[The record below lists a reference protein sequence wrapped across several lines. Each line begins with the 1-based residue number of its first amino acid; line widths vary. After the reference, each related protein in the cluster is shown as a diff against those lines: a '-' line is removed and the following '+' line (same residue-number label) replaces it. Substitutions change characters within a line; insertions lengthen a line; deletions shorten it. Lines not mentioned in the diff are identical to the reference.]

1 MAGSDAM
8 KKLLQQSAQR
18 KEQEIQSINNVAENT
33 SPVSEK
39 PVKEN
44 VEEKAAEEKPAVE
57 ATSKSEPEPVEKK
70 TPESPQ
76 GEKQEE
82 KEEKEKEKEKEKVGE
97 KKFADY
103 LIDNKVKNGEV
114 IRISNEAHSK
124 LKKISIATGVGMNVI
139 ATNILDDI
147 LNQHTKEIQALLKKY
162 MSF

>member
-44 VEEKAAEEKPAVE
+44 VEERAAEEKPAVE
-57 ATSKSEPEPVEKK
+57 AIAKSEPEPVEKK
-70 TPESPQ
+70 TSEAPQ
-76 GEKQEE
+76 GEKQEA
-82 KEEKEKEKEKEKVGE
+82 KEEKEKEKAGE

-162 MSF
+162 MSL

>member
-1 MAGSDAM
+1 M

-33 SPVSEK
+33 TPAPEK
-39 PVKEN
+39 PVKEM
-44 VEEKAAEEKPAVE
+44 VEEKSVEEKPVQEVTEKTETAPE
-57 ATSKSEPEPVEKK
+57 APKAEKK
-70 TPESPQ
+70 
-76 GEKQEE
+76 EKEEE
-82 KEEKEKEKEKEKVGE
+82 KERVGE

-162 MSF
+162 MSL

>member
-57 ATSKSEPEPVEKK
+57 ATAKSEPEPVEKK
-70 TPESPQ
+70 APEAPQ
-76 GEKQEE
+76 GEKQEA
-82 KEEKEKEKEKEKVGE
+82 KEEKEKEKEKVGE

-124 LKKISIATGVGMNVI
+124 MKKISIATGVGMNVI

-162 MSF
+162 ISL

>member
-1 MAGSDAM
+1 M

-44 VEEKAAEEKPAVE
+44 VEEKAAEEKPAIE
-57 ATSKSEPEPVEKK
+57 ATAKSEPDPVEKK
-70 TPESPQ
+70 TPEAPQ

-82 KEEKEKEKEKEKVGE
+82 EKEKEKEKVGE

-162 MSF
+162 MSL

>member
-1 MAGSDAM
+1 M

-44 VEEKAAEEKPAVE
+44 VEEKAAEEKLAVE
-57 ATSKSEPEPVEKK
+57 ATAKSEPDPVEKK
-70 TPESPQ
+70 TPEAPQ
-76 GEKQEE
+76 GEKQEA
-82 KEEKEKEKEKEKVGE
+82 KEEKEKEKEKVGE

-162 MSF
+162 MSL

>member
-1 MAGSDAM
+1 M

-44 VEEKAAEEKPAVE
+44 VEERAAEEKPAVE
-57 ATSKSEPEPVEKK
+57 AIAKSEPEPVEKK
-70 TPESPQ
+70 TSEAPQ
-76 GEKQEE
+76 GEKQEA
-82 KEEKEKEKEKEKVGE
+82 KEEKEKEKAGE

>member
-1 MAGSDAM
+1 M

-44 VEEKAAEEKPAVE
+44 VEEKAAEEKPAIE
-57 ATSKSEPEPVEKK
+57 ATAKSEPEPVEKK
-70 TPESPQ
+70 APEAPQ
-76 GEKQEE
+76 GEKQEA
-82 KEEKEKEKEKEKVGE
+82 KEEKEKEKVGG

-162 MSF
+162 MSL

>member
-1 MAGSDAM
+1 M

-44 VEEKAAEEKPAVE
+44 VEERAAEEKPAVE
-57 ATSKSEPEPVEKK
+57 AIAKSEPEPVEKK
-70 TPESPQ
+70 TSEAPQ
-76 GEKQEE
+76 GEKQEA
-82 KEEKEKEKEKEKVGE
+82 KEEKEKEKVGE

-162 MSF
+162 MSL

>member
-8 KKLLQQSAQR
+8 KKLLQQSALR

-33 SPVSEK
+33 STVSEK

-44 VEEKAAEEKPAVE
+44 VEEKAAEEKPVVE
-57 ATSKSEPEPVEKK
+57 ATAKSEPEPVEKK
-70 TPESPQ
+70 TPEAPQ
-76 GEKQEE
+76 GEKQEA
-82 KEEKEKEKEKEKVGE
+82 KEEKEKEKVGE

-162 MSF
+162 ISL

>member
-1 MAGSDAM
+1 M

-44 VEEKAAEEKPAVE
+44 VEERAAEEKPAIE
-57 ATSKSEPEPVEKK
+57 ATAKSEPEPVEKK
-70 TPESPQ
+70 TPEAPQ
-76 GEKQEE
+76 GEKQEA
-82 KEEKEKEKEKEKVGE
+82 KEEKEKEKEMVGE

-162 MSF
+162 MSL

>member
-33 SPVSEK
+33 TPAPEKVEEK
-39 PVKEN
+39 PVQEVTEKTETDP
-44 VEEKAAEEKPAVE
+44 VEETAPEAPKA
-57 ATSKSEPEPVEKK
+57 EKK
-70 TPESPQ
+70 
-76 GEKQEE
+76 EKEEE
-82 KEEKEKEKEKEKVGE
+82 KERVGE

-162 MSF
+162 MSL

>member
-44 VEEKAAEEKPAVE
+44 VEERAAEEKPAVE
-57 ATSKSEPEPVEKK
+57 AIAKSEPEPVEKK
-70 TPESPQ
+70 APEAPQ
-76 GEKQEE
+76 GEKQEA
-82 KEEKEKEKEKEKVGE
+82 KEEKEKEKAGE

-162 MSF
+162 MSL

>member
-33 SPVSEK
+33 TPAPEK
-39 PVKEN
+39 PVKET
-44 VEEKAAEEKPAVE
+44 VEEKPMKEVTEKTE
-57 ATSKSEPEPVEKK
+57 TDPVEDKAPEAPKAEKK
-70 TPESPQ
+70 
-76 GEKQEE
+76 EE
-82 KEEKEKEKEKEKVGE
+82 KEEKERVGE

-147 LNQHTKEIQALLKKY
+147 LNQHTKEIQTLLKKY
-162 MSF
+162 MSL

>member
-1 MAGSDAM
+1 M

-33 SPVSEK
+33 TPAPEK
-39 PVKEN
+39 PVKEM
-44 VEEKAAEEKPAVE
+44 VEEKSVEEKPVQE
-57 ATSKSEPEPVEKK
+57 VTEKTETDPVEEAPKAEKK
-70 TPESPQ
+70 
-76 GEKQEE
+76 EKEEE
-82 KEEKEKEKEKEKVGE
+82 KERVGE

-162 MSF
+162 MSL

>member
-44 VEEKAAEEKPAVE
+44 VEEKAAEEKPAIE
-57 ATSKSEPEPVEKK
+57 ATAKSEPEPVEKK
-70 TPESPQ
+70 APEAPQ
-76 GEKQEE
+76 GEKQEA
-82 KEEKEKEKEKEKVGE
+82 KEEKEKEKVGE

-162 MSF
+162 ISL

>member
-44 VEEKAAEEKPAVE
+44 VEEKAAEEKPAIE
-57 ATSKSEPEPVEKK
+57 ATAKSEPEPVEKK
-70 TPESPQ
+70 APEAPQ
-76 GEKQEE
+76 GEKQEA
-82 KEEKEKEKEKEKVGE
+82 KEEKEKEKAGE

-162 MSF
+162 MSL

>member
-1 MAGSDAM
+1 M
-8 KKLLQQSAQR
+8 KKLLQQSALR

-44 VEEKAAEEKPAVE
+44 VEEKAAEEKPVVE
-57 ATSKSEPEPVEKK
+57 ATAKSEPEPVEKK
-70 TPESPQ
+70 TPEAPQ
-76 GEKQEE
+76 GEKQEA
-82 KEEKEKEKEKEKVGE
+82 KEEKEKEKVGE

-162 MSF
+162 MSL

>member
-57 ATSKSEPEPVEKK
+57 ATAKSEPEPVEKK
-70 TPESPQ
+70 TPEAPQ
-76 GEKQEE
+76 GEKQEA
-82 KEEKEKEKEKEKVGE
+82 KEEKEKEKEMVGE

-162 MSF
+162 MSL

>member
-44 VEEKAAEEKPAVE
+44 VEEKAAEEKLAVE
-57 ATSKSEPEPVEKK
+57 ATAKSEPDPVEKK
-70 TPESPQ
+70 TPEAPQ
-76 GEKQEE
+76 GEKQEA
-82 KEEKEKEKEKEKVGE
+82 KEEKEKEKEKVGE

-162 MSF
+162 MSL

>member
-1 MAGSDAM
+1 M

-39 PVKEN
+39 PVKET
-44 VEEKAAEEKPAVE
+44 AEEKVAVE
-57 ATSKSEPEPVEKK
+57 ATAKSEPNPVEKK
-70 TPESPQ
+70 APEAPQ

-82 KEEKEKEKEKEKVGE
+82 KEEKEKERVGE

-114 IRISNEAHSK
+114 IRISNEAHGK

-147 LNQHTKEIQALLKKY
+147 LNQHTKEIQSLLKKY
-162 MSF
+162 MSL

>member
-44 VEEKAAEEKPAVE
+44 VEEKAAEEKPAIE
-57 ATSKSEPEPVEKK
+57 ATAKSEPEPVEKK
-70 TPESPQ
+70 APEAPQ
-76 GEKQEE
+76 GEKQEA
-82 KEEKEKEKEKEKVGE
+82 KEEKEKEKEEVGG

-162 MSF
+162 ISL

>member
-57 ATSKSEPEPVEKK
+57 ATAKSEPEPVEKK
-70 TPESPQ
+70 TPEAPQ
-76 GEKQEE
+76 GEKQEA
-82 KEEKEKEKEKEKVGE
+82 KEEKEKEKEKVGE

-139 ATNILDDI
+139 ATNFLDDI

-162 MSF
+162 MSL

>member
-44 VEEKAAEEKPAVE
+44 VEEKAAEEKPAIE
-57 ATSKSEPEPVEKK
+57 ATAKSEPEPVEKK
-70 TPESPQ
+70 APEAPQ
-76 GEKQEE
+76 GEKQEA
-82 KEEKEKEKEKEKVGE
+82 KEEKEKEKEMVGE

-162 MSF
+162 MSL

>member
-1 MAGSDAM
+1 M

-33 SPVSEK
+33 TPAPEK
-39 PVKEN
+39 PVKET
-44 VEEKAAEEKPAVE
+44 VEEKPMKEVTEKTE
-57 ATSKSEPEPVEKK
+57 TDPVEDKAPEAPKAEKK
-70 TPESPQ
+70 
-76 GEKQEE
+76 EE
-82 KEEKEKEKEKEKVGE
+82 KEEKERVGE

-162 MSF
+162 MSL

>member
-33 SPVSEK
+33 STVSEK

-44 VEEKAAEEKPAVE
+44 VEEKAAEEKLAVE
-57 ATSKSEPEPVEKK
+57 ATAKSEPDPVEKK
-70 TPESPQ
+70 TPEAPQ

-82 KEEKEKEKEKEKVGE
+82 EEEKEKEKVGE

-162 MSF
+162 ISL

>member
-44 VEEKAAEEKPAVE
+44 VEEKAAEEKPAIE
-57 ATSKSEPEPVEKK
+57 ATAKSEPEPVEKK
-70 TPESPQ
+70 TPEAPQ
-76 GEKQEE
+76 GEKQEA
-82 KEEKEKEKEKEKVGE
+82 KEEKEKEKAGE

-162 MSF
+162 MSL

>member
-33 SPVSEK
+33 STVSEK

-44 VEEKAAEEKPAVE
+44 VEEKAAEEKLAVE
-57 ATSKSEPEPVEKK
+57 ATAKSEPDPVEKK
-70 TPESPQ
+70 TPEAPQ

-82 KEEKEKEKEKEKVGE
+82 EEEKEKEKVGE

-162 MSF
+162 MSL

>member
-1 MAGSDAM
+1 M

-33 SPVSEK
+33 TPAPEK
-39 PVKEN
+39 PVKEM
-44 VEEKAAEEKPAVE
+44 VEEKSVEEKPVQE
-57 ATSKSEPEPVEKK
+57 VTEKTETDPVEE
-70 TPESPQ
+70 TAPERPKRKRRR
-76 GEKQEE
+76 GEE
-82 KEEKEKEKEKEKVGE
+82 KERVGE

-162 MSF
+162 MSL

>member
-1 MAGSDAM
+1 M

-44 VEEKAAEEKPAVE
+44 VEEKAAEEKPAIE
-57 ATSKSEPEPVEKK
+57 ATAKSEPEPVEKK
-70 TPESPQ
+70 APEAPQ
-76 GEKQEE
+76 GEKQEA
-82 KEEKEKEKEKEKVGE
+82 KEEKEKEKVGG

-114 IRISNEAHSK
+114 VRISNEAHSK

-162 MSF
+162 ISL

>member
-1 MAGSDAM
+1 M
-8 KKLLQQSAQR
+8 
-18 KEQEIQSINNVAENT
+18 
-33 SPVSEK
+33 
-39 PVKEN
+39 
-44 VEEKAAEEKPAVE
+44 
-57 ATSKSEPEPVEKK
+57 
-70 TPESPQ
+70 
-76 GEKQEE
+76 
-82 KEEKEKEKEKEKVGE
+82 VGE

-162 MSF
+162 MSL

>member
-44 VEEKAAEEKPAVE
+44 VEERAAEEKPAIE
-57 ATSKSEPEPVEKK
+57 ATAKSEPEPVEKK
-70 TPESPQ
+70 TPEAPQ
-76 GEKQEE
+76 GEKQEA
-82 KEEKEKEKEKEKVGE
+82 KEEKEKEKEMVGE

-162 MSF
+162 MSL

>member
-33 SPVSEK
+33 TPAPEK
-39 PVKEN
+39 PVKET
-44 VEEKAAEEKPAVE
+44 VEEKPMKEVTEKTE
-57 ATSKSEPEPVEKK
+57 TDPVEDKAPEAPKAEKK
-70 TPESPQ
+70 
-76 GEKQEE
+76 EE
-82 KEEKEKEKEKEKVGE
+82 KEEKERVGE

-162 MSF
+162 MSL

>member
-44 VEEKAAEEKPAVE
+44 VEERAAEEKPAVE
-57 ATSKSEPEPVEKK
+57 AIAKSEPEPVEKK
-70 TPESPQ
+70 TSEAPQ
-76 GEKQEE
+76 GEKQEA
-82 KEEKEKEKEKEKVGE
+82 KEEKEKEKAGE

-162 MSF
+162 ISL

>member
-1 MAGSDAM
+1 M
-8 KKLLQQSAQR
+8 KKLLQQSALR

-44 VEEKAAEEKPAVE
+44 VEEKAAEEKPVVE
-57 ATSKSEPEPVEKK
+57 ATAKSEPEPVEKK
-70 TPESPQ
+70 TPETPQ
-76 GEKQEE
+76 GEKQEA
-82 KEEKEKEKEKEKVGE
+82 KEEKEKEKVGE

-162 MSF
+162 MSL

>member
-1 MAGSDAM
+1 MAVSDAM

-33 SPVSEK
+33 TPAPEK
-39 PVKEN
+39 PVKEM
-44 VEEKAAEEKPAVE
+44 VEEKSVEEKPVQE
-57 ATSKSEPEPVEKK
+57 VTEKTETDPVEETAPEAPKAEKK
-70 TPESPQ
+70 
-76 GEKQEE
+76 EKEEE
-82 KEEKEKEKEKEKVGE
+82 KERVGE

-162 MSF
+162 MSL

>member
-8 KKLLQQSAQR
+8 KKLLQQSALR

-44 VEEKAAEEKPAVE
+44 VEEKAAEEKPVVE
-57 ATSKSEPEPVEKK
+57 ATAKSEPEPVEKK
-70 TPESPQ
+70 TPEAPQ
-76 GEKQEE
+76 GEKQEA
-82 KEEKEKEKEKEKVGE
+82 KEEKEKEKVGE

-162 MSF
+162 MSL

>member
-44 VEEKAAEEKPAVE
+44 VEERAAEEKPAVE
-57 ATSKSEPEPVEKK
+57 AIAKSEPEPVEKK
-70 TPESPQ
+70 TSEAPQ
-76 GEKQEE
+76 GEKQET
-82 KEEKEKEKEKEKVGE
+82 KEEKEKEKAGE

-162 MSF
+162 MSL

>member
-44 VEEKAAEEKPAVE
+44 VEERAAEEKPAVE
-57 ATSKSEPEPVEKK
+57 AIAKSEPEPVEKK
-70 TPESPQ
+70 TSEAPQ
-76 GEKQEE
+76 GEKQEA
-82 KEEKEKEKEKEKVGE
+82 KEEKEKEKVGE

-162 MSF
+162 MSL